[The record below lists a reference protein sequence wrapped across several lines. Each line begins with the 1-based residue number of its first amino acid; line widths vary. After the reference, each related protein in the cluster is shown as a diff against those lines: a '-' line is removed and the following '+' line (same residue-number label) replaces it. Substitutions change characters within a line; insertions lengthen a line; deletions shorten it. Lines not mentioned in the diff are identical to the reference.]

1 MSKIAIILIAVLLN
15 TCAIMAQSSRDT
27 KMETLS
33 VTFAQKE
40 WTAFADVFP
49 ETFAELMDLYGFKT
63 DSSSNLYHEGW
74 DHVMFL
80 FGDERIREEFYL
92 QKILVLTEGY
102 YWDADVTSY
111 LGHKVQQMLEM
122 YPDLI
127 SEFLE
132 DKPDNLV
139 KDFLKCAIA
148 TPHPEPENTHYYN
161 HLMEIIGLYEER
173 SSKIVRLIRQ
183 AHQELMYE
191 WCE

>member
-1 MSKIAIILIAVLLN
+1 MNKRTIIFITILLN
-15 TCAIMAQSSRDT
+15 TYAVMAQSSRDT
-27 KMETLS
+27 KMETLN
-33 VTFAQKE
+33 VTFAQKD
-40 WTAFADVFP
+40 WKAFAETFP
-49 ETFAELMDLYGFKT
+49 ETFTELMDLYGYKV

-80 FGDERIREEFYL
+80 FSDDRIREECYL
-92 QKILVLTEGY
+92 QKILVLTEGF

-111 LGHKVQQMLEM
+111 LGYEVQQMLEM

-127 SEFLE
+127 SKFME
-132 DKPDNLV
+132 DKPDRLV

-148 TPHPEPENTHYYN
+148 TPHPEPENTLYYN
-161 HLMEIIGLYEER
+161 QLLEIIGLYEER